1 MNPLDQQ
8 FQEELQDLITQI
20 QESEE
25 LAAFVES
32 EEEAEYLAL
41 RETFEPALA
50 ELYRKVAVAY
60 PLQILAL
67 EELMLDE
74 RLEGLYLPKLL
85 GFSVLRGPVN
95 DATQFY
101 YPQEQF
107 RKVLLAIC
115 RSANFEELRKR
126 IGQTVQI
133 GFALSSHIW
142 ISNLM
147 DEVEN
152 RQVRQYLQ
160 SQIQEKYYDKE
171 QRQDGYRRYSGQFK
185 DEIFTTVEFPK
196 TLPELR
202 RLFPAVRNFMGRRIQ
217 LNLDNSMLLGP
228 VYDLIS
234 RDELLG
240 SHEHRYLLVMFINFF
255 DPDKV
260 YKDQVGKIFNKLRK
274 DEPGFNDHYFEILA
288 ELHHSKYDITSACDT
303 RVANL
308 IDKKIK
314 DDILNYY
321 PLVEIIHTKGYVH
334 PDVIEEVRNF
344 YSQHQGVS
352 LVNECMRLTIFSY
365 LRKFL
370 NNITVSDYPE
380 LFEISKVYAAY
391 FQVFDNEYFKQD
403 VKALNMTYL
412 RKLAKTFT
420 DKRGKDYQDIKR
432 FVQSTFV
439 DLGFLTEKEVVEFFK
454 TRRKV
459 KVEAE

>member
-1 MNPLDQQ
+1 
-8 FQEELQDLITQI
+8 
-20 QESEE
+20 
-25 LAAFVES
+25 
-32 EEEAEYLAL
+32 
-41 RETFEPALA
+41 
-50 ELYRKVAVAY
+50 
-60 PLQILAL
+60 
-67 EELMLDE
+67 
-74 RLEGLYLPKLL
+74 
-85 GFSVLRGPVN
+85 
-95 DATQFY
+95 
-101 YPQEQF
+101 
-107 RKVLLAIC
+107 
-115 RSANFEELRKR
+115 
-126 IGQTVQI
+126 
-133 GFALSSHIW
+133 
-142 ISNLM
+142 
-147 DEVEN
+147 
-152 RQVRQYLQ
+152 
-160 SQIQEKYYDKE
+160 
-171 QRQDGYRRYSGQFK
+171 
-185 DEIFTTVEFPK
+185 VEFPQ

-228 VYDLIS
+228 VYELIS
-234 RDELLG
+234 REELMG

-274 DEPGFNDHYFEILA
+274 DESGFNDHYFEILA

-321 PLVEIIHTKGYVH
+321 PLVDIIHTKGYVH

-352 LVNECMRLTIFSY
+352 LVNECLRLTIFSY

-370 NNITVSDYPE
+370 NNISVSDYPE

-412 RKLAKTFT
+412 RKLAKTYT

-459 KVEAE
+459 KVETE